1 LDDGVKVDTVAV
13 DNVAAARAGARKLL
27 RLGHRALLVVA
38 SSTTLGN
45 IRERVAGIDAAIA
58 DVGGGACAEMLEAG
72 FELGPIARAVAARL
86 RREPQP
92 TAVFALNNVLTLG
105 TLKAVTARGLAIPDD
120 LSLLGFDDYDW
131 MEVFRPPLSAIRQ
144 PVAEL
149 AHAAW
154 RRLAALTGAA
164 PMEAVPVPCHVRLR
178 CRLAWRGSVA
188 PPPGVRIGRPPE
200 AGSAAATTGS
210 TEP

>member
-1 LDDGVKVDTVAV
+1 
-13 DNVAAARAGARKLL
+13 
-27 RLGHRALLVVA
+27 
-38 SSTTLGN
+38 
-45 IRERVAGIDAAIA
+45 
-58 DVGGGACAEMLEAG
+58 
-72 FELGPIARAVAARL
+72 
-86 RREPQP
+86 
-92 TAVFALNNVLTLG
+92 VLTLG
-105 TLKAVTARGLAIPDD
+105 TLKAVAARGLAIPDD